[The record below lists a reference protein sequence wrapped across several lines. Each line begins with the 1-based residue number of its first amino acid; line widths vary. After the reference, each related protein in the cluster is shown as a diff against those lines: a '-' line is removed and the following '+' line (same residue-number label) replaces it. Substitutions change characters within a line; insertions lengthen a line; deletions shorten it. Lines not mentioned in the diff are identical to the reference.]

1 MYMDAGHLCV
11 RVELTEGPQYADVGY
26 AAPIFRAYPLFESFT
41 LETHRESFD
50 YRVDGAA
57 IQVTRNPGPTKVLDP
72 TPRRLADLQPLITAA
87 NDWTVPSS
95 FLRRLVYARDVD
107 GVYTTLRDGV
117 LTRYVG
123 ASPETVELSADQI
136 PAALADVFHA
146 DPDLYLEAVAVQRR
160 QEPDPRLE
168 C

>member
-1 MYMDAGHLCV
+1 MDTRLDQYP
-11 RVELTEGPQYADVGY
+11 RELALGGAQPSRLRFPSDHCAE
-26 AAPIFRAYPLFESFT
+26 F
-41 LETHRESFD
+41 
-50 YRVDGAA
+50 AA
-57 IQVTRNPGPTKVLDP
+57 IQVTRNPGPTKLLDP
-72 TPRRLADLQPLITAA
+72 TPRRLAELQPLITAA

-95 FLRRLVYARDVD
+95 FLRRLVYARYLD

-117 LTRYVG
+117 LTRYAG

-146 DPDLYLEAVAVQRR
+146 DPDLYREAAAVKRR
-160 QEPDPRLE
+160 HEPGPPPE